1 MKKIIAVLL
10 VLCMITLTACGKPK
24 EYKVSYDLNDEPI
37 NLDPQTASDS
47 SSIEVAIE
55 KNTGSVLAVGTEAYK
70 MIGKTPINIVSIRPL
85 QNGVISDYS
94 VNNNGTI
101 YTFTLDEDAKWEDET
116 PITADDFIF
125 TFHRL
130 LSKDTNSPYYKKY
143 FNIKNA
149 KQVYN
154 QEVDASELGVDK
166 NDKGQLVITLEEK
179 SDDFIRLLAHTSA
192 MPCNKEYFDGTK
204 GKYGLEPY
212 SVLSNGA
219 YSLGSWAHN
228 QYIRLDKNE
237 NYNKKEQIKP
247 NGISL
252 WIDNDS
258 STKRLL
264 DEKVISAKI
273 DGFDAEY
280 FDAKDFYLEPIVNT
294 AYCLVFNQNSRYLR
308 NRNLR
313 LSLCYGFDSAS
324 MAHIENNSLIMANA
338 LIPPDVMID
347 SKPFRDI
354 AVNNSKIKYNTDKAY
369 QLYMQALDD
378 ISDSA
383 VTNLKI
389 IVPDIVPFA
398 EYFSYPIQALQKD
411 IGIYIGIEVLDQN
424 EYKKRIANMDYDIAL
439 MKFSPT
445 DGTANSILKEFHKDN
460 NKNVCGYD
468 REEFSNLIDI
478 AQSSTSIEEIQNNL
492 ALAEQ
497 MLIDDGVII
506 PLFYKNDYLAVNNKI
521 NDITVNK
528 YTGLISLKQAT
539 LK

>member
-1 MKKIIAVLL
+1 
-10 VLCMITLTACGKPK
+10 
-24 EYKVSYDLNDEPI
+24 
-37 NLDPQTASDS
+37 
-47 SSIEVAIE
+47 
-55 KNTGSVLAVGTEAYK
+55 
-70 MIGKTPINIVSIRPL
+70 
-85 QNGVISDYS
+85 
-94 VNNNGTI
+94 
-101 YTFTLDEDAKWEDET
+101 
-116 PITADDFIF
+116 
-125 TFHRL
+125 
-130 LSKDTNSPYYKKY
+130 
-143 FNIKNA
+143 
-149 KQVYN
+149 
-154 QEVDASELGVDK
+154 
-166 NDKGQLVITLEEK
+166 
-179 SDDFIRLLAHTSA
+179 
-192 MPCNKEYFDGTK
+192 
-204 GKYGLEPY
+204 
-212 SVLSNGA
+212 
-219 YSLGSWAHN
+219 
-228 QYIRLDKNE
+228 
-237 NYNKKEQIKP
+237 
-247 NGISL
+247 
-252 WIDNDS
+252 
-258 STKRLL
+258 
-264 DEKVISAKI
+264 
-273 DGFDAEY
+273 
-280 FDAKDFYLEPIVNT
+280 
-294 AYCLVFNQNSRYLR
+294 
-308 NRNLR
+308 
-313 LSLCYGFDSAS
+313 
-324 MAHIENNSLIMANA
+324 MANA

-468 REEFSNLIDI
+468 SEEFSNLIDI